1 MKILV
6 AMASLIPILPL
17 VPEVLGSAS
26 GEPYLYAA
34 PVPDFRAARE
44 EAVRFLADYLRIDT
58 VNPPGN
64 ESRGAQ
70 YLQSILAREGIAS
83 EIFELAPG
91 RGNLVARLSGNGAKK
106 PILIMG
112 HIDTVGVEREKWT
125 VDPFGGLVRNGFLY
139 GRGATDDKSHGVA
152 CLEALLLLHRL
163 KIPLDRD
170 VIFLAE
176 AGEESST
183 QVGIDFMVERH
194 WDKIAAEFSLAEGG
208 GMSEQDGAVK
218 QVVVTATEKLSRNM
232 KLVAH
237 GVSAHGSLPRAD
249 NPLLRLSAALLKL
262 ASWRAP
268 MRLNEVTRPTF
279 PGWRPS
285 VRRRKRSSIH
295 TSKTRPWQNRSDP
308 GIRVWMLCSG

>member
-1 MKILV
+1 M
-6 AMASLIPILPL
+6 
-17 VPEVLGSAS
+17 
-26 GEPYLYAA
+26 
-34 PVPDFRAARE
+34 PDFRAARE
-44 EAVRFLADYLRIDT
+44 EAVRFLSDYLRIDT

-64 ESRGAQ
+64 ETRGAQ
-70 YLQSILAREGIAS
+70 YLQSILAQEGIPS

-91 RGNLVARLSGNGAKK
+91 RGNLVARLNGNGAKR
-106 PILIMG
+106 PVLIMG

-139 GRGATDDKSHGVA
+139 GRGATDDKKDGIA
-152 CLEALLLLHRL
+152 CLEVMLLLHRL

-194 WDKIAAEFSLAEGG
+194 WDKIAAQFALAEGG
-208 GMSEQDGAVK
+208 GMSEEDGAVK
-218 QVVVTATEKLSRNM
+218 QVLVNATEKLSRNM

-237 GVSAHGSLPRAD
+237 GVSAHGSVPRED

-262 ASWRAP
+262 SAWRAP
-268 MRLNEVTRPTF
+268 MRLN
-279 PGWRPS
+279 
-285 VRRRKRSSIH
+285 
-295 TSKTRPWQNRSDP
+295 
-308 GIRVWMLCSG
+308 